1 MDNLG
6 FVKTFDRLGQSIV
19 VAVADA
25 AYRRLDTG
33 FGQALGVFDR
43 DVLGA
48 SIAVMHVP
56 TAMARPPVMKRL
68 FQRIE
73 YEARVRR
80 S

>member
-43 DVLGA
+43 DLLGA
-48 SIAVMHVP
+48 SIAVMHGP
-56 TAMARPPVMKRL
+56 PDARPPVMKRL